1 MLVPWKKS
9 YDDKPRQCIKKQ
21 RHHFADTGPYSQ
33 RHGSSSSHVWMWE
46 LDHKEGWVLKN
57 WCFQTVVLEKT
68 LESPLD
74 CKEIKPV
81 NPKGNPPWIFTGRT
95 DAKAEARLLWPPN
108 MKSWLIGKDFDCGK
122 DRGQGEKKAAVDEMA
137 GGQHWLNGRG
147 VWANS
152 GRKWTTGKPGALQ
165 FTGSQRTGHNVATEQ
180 GWWSLMV
187 TEVVWARPK
196 GVTMVSRRWFFS
208 EWVRDWQI
216 GNKKIES
223 IGRRP

>member
-1 MLVPWKKS
+1 MMTSLDSVLKSRDITLPTQVPIVKGMVLPVVMYGCESWTIKKAECWRIDAFKLWCWRRHLKVPWTARRS
-9 YDDKPRQCIKKQ
+9 NQSI
-21 RHHFADTGPYSQ
+21 
-33 RHGSSSSHVWMWE
+33 
-46 LDHKEGWVLKN
+46 L
-57 WCFQTVVLEKT
+57 
-68 LESPLD
+68 
-74 CKEIKPV
+74 KEIHPEYSLGGLMLKL
-81 NPKGNPPWIFTGRT
+81 KLHYSGHLIW
-95 DAKAEARLLWPPN
+95 KAD
-108 MKSWLIGKDFDCGK
+108 IGKDFDCGK

-137 GGQHWLNGRG
+137 GGQHWLNGCG

-152 GRKWTTGKPGALQ
+152 GRKWMTGKPGALQ
-165 FTGSQRTGHNVATEQ
+165 FTGSQRTGHNIATEQ

-208 EWVRDWQI
+208 EWVGDWQI

>member
-1 MLVPWKKS
+1 MMTSLDSVLKSRDITLPTQVPIVKGMVLPVVMYGCESWTIKKAECWRIDAFKLWCWRRHLKVPWTARRS
-9 YDDKPRQCIKKQ
+9 NQSI
-21 RHHFADTGPYSQ
+21 
-33 RHGSSSSHVWMWE
+33 
-46 LDHKEGWVLKN
+46 L
-57 WCFQTVVLEKT
+57 
-68 LESPLD
+68 
-74 CKEIKPV
+74 KEIHPEHSLGGLMLKL
-81 NPKGNPPWIFTGRT
+81 KLHYSGHLIW
-95 DAKAEARLLWPPN
+95 KAD
-108 MKSWLIGKDFDCGK
+108 IGKDFDCGK
-122 DRGQGEKKAAVDEMA
+122 DRGQGEKKAAMDEMA

-152 GRKWTTGKPGALQ
+152 GRKWMTGKPGALQ
-165 FTGSQRTGHNVATEQ
+165 FTGSQRIGHNVATEQ

-208 EWVRDWQI
+208 EWFGDWQI

>member
-1 MLVPWKKS
+1 MMTSLDSVLKSRDITLPTQVPIVKGMVLPVVMYGCESWTIKKAECWRIDAFKLWCWRRHLKVPWTARRS
-9 YDDKPRQCIKKQ
+9 NQSI
-21 RHHFADTGPYSQ
+21 
-33 RHGSSSSHVWMWE
+33 
-46 LDHKEGWVLKN
+46 L
-57 WCFQTVVLEKT
+57 
-68 LESPLD
+68 
-74 CKEIKPV
+74 KEIHPEYSLGGLMLKL
-81 NPKGNPPWIFTGRT
+81 KLHYSGHLIW
-95 DAKAEARLLWPPN
+95 KAD
-108 MKSWLIGKDFDCGK
+108 IGKDFDCGK

-152 GRKWTTGKPGALQ
+152 GRKWMTGKPGALQ

-208 EWVRDWQI
+208 EWVGDWQI

>member
-1 MLVPWKKS
+1 MMTSLDSVLKSRDITLPTQVPIVKGMVLPVVMYGCESWTIKKAECWRIDAFKLWCWRRHLKVPWTARRPNQS
-9 YDDKPRQCIKKQ
+9 I
-21 RHHFADTGPYSQ
+21 
-33 RHGSSSSHVWMWE
+33 
-46 LDHKEGWVLKN
+46 L
-57 WCFQTVVLEKT
+57 
-68 LESPLD
+68 
-74 CKEIKPV
+74 KEIHPEYSLGGLMLKL
-81 NPKGNPPWIFTGRT
+81 KLHYSGHLIW
-95 DAKAEARLLWPPN
+95 KAD
-108 MKSWLIGKDFDCGK
+108 IGKDFDCGK

-152 GRKWTTGKPGALQ
+152 GRKWMTGKPGALQ

-208 EWVRDWQI
+208 EWVGDWQI